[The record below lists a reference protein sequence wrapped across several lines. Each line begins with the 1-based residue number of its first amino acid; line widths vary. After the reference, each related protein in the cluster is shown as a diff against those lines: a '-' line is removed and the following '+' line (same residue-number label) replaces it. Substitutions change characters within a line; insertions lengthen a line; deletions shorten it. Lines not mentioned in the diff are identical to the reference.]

1 MGKGMVLSQI
11 AARAVFDVFVLIRS
25 FIRRECNCLGI
36 LICGLNGAGKSTL
49 GRMLADRI
57 GYEFIDN
64 EDLFFPKT
72 DPAYAFSGPRSKD
85 EVIRL
90 LEEKI
95 GNNSHFVFAAV
106 KGDYGDRLIASLEYI
121 VLISAPK
128 EIRIQR
134 VRERSFSRFGD
145 RILPG
150 GDLYDRETAWFS
162 LTDSRPENYTTKW
175 LETVNCPVIRVD
187 GTLPAE
193 KNIEKIISALFP
205 GKRENRAVETETNQL
220 NAGLFPADDLRSS
233 EIRLRLD
240 RTCDAQPEKHWVP
253 AYYFSI
259 CLPDGTRIGQCDLRI
274 GHNERLYIGGNIGY
288 GIDEPYRGHHYA
300 AKACELLLK
309 LAQRHDLKYVII
321 TCDPDNIAS
330 SRTCQLAGGQYQ
342 ETAAVPEW
350 HNMYDEGKRR
360 VLVYR
365 FDLTET
371 HDAGMTALPK
381 EQRKARQST

>member
-1 MGKGMVLSQI
+1 MEAKT
-11 AARAVFDVFVLIRS
+11 VF
-25 FIRRECNCLGI
+25 
-36 LICGLNGAGKSTL
+36 
-49 GRMLADRI
+49 
-57 GYEFIDN
+57 Y
-64 EDLFFPKT
+64 
-72 DPAYAFSGPRSKD
+72 
-85 EVIRL
+85 
-90 LEEKI
+90 
-95 GNNSHFVFAAV
+95 
-106 KGDYGDRLIASLEYI
+106 
-121 VLISAPK
+121 
-128 EIRIQR
+128 
-134 VRERSFSRFGD
+134 
-145 RILPG
+145 
-150 GDLYDRETAWFS
+150 
-162 LTDSRPENYTTKW
+162 
-175 LETVNCPVIRVD
+175 
-187 GTLPAE
+187 
-193 KNIEKIISALFP
+193 
-205 GKRENRAVETETNQL
+205 
-220 NAGLFPADDLRSS
+220 PADDLRDDV
-233 EIRLRLD
+233 IRLQLEH
-240 RTCDAQPEKHWVP
+240 TCDAQPEKRWLP

-259 CLPDGTRIGQCDLRI
+259 CLLDGTKIGYCDLRI
-274 GHNERLYIGGNIGY
+274 GHNDKTYVGGNIGY